1 MAHRGR
7 LNTLCNVLYKTP
19 EQIFAEFTNVHKEK
33 DEEQWGSS
41 GDVKYHL
48 GTTVDKEF
56 EDGHIVRMT
65 LLPNAS
71 HLESANS
78 VVQGK
83 TRALQDLN
91 PEKRDKA

>member
-7 LNTLCNVLYKTP
+7 LNTLCNVLYKSP
-19 EQIFAEFTNVHKEK
+19 EQIFGEFTNITKEK
-33 DEEQWGSS
+33 DEDEWGSS

-48 GTTVDKEF
+48 GTTCDKEF
-56 EDGHIVRMT
+56 DDGHVIRMT

-71 HLESANS
+71 HLESANA

-83 TRALQDLN
+83 TRALQDLY
-91 PEKRDKA
+91 PEKRDLA